1 MADIERK
8 AAFYLGKR
16 YDPDLRAVLDD
27 EPVFYDARDLTTHA
41 VCVGMTGSGKT
52 GLCIDLLE
60 EAALD
65 GIPSIIIDPK
75 GDMANLLLTFP
86 DLAPS
91 DFEPWVNLD
100 DARRKGQS
108 LPEYAAEV
116 ASQWARGLADSGQSR
131 ERIRRLK
138 ETAECVVYTPG
149 SEAGV
154 PISILQTFRAP
165 EASWDDEE
173 ENLRELIAGTV
184 AAILGLLGIPADPVR
199 SREYILLAHIFEHA
213 WRRGQDL
220 DLARLIAAIQK
231 PPVERLGVFDVDVF
245 YPEKDRFDLAMRLN
259 SVVASPSFEN
269 WLSGPPLDI
278 ARLIRTP
285 DGRPT
290 ISIFYIAH
298 LNEAERMF
306 FVTLLLEQVTT
317 WMRRQSG
324 TTSLRAL
331 LYFDE
336 LFGYFPP
343 HPANPP
349 SKRPLL
355 TLLKQARA
363 FGLGL
368 VLTTQNP
375 VDLDYKGLTNA
386 GTWFVG
392 KLQTDRDKARLL
404 EGMEGIV
411 SQAGTLLDR
420 NYLDRLISSLDSR
433 VFLLHNVHARQP
445 LLFKTRWTLSYL
457 RGPLTRQQI
466 RTLMKPLKEAGLPV
480 AQAPAQPQRQAAPP
494 IAAHPQAAQPQVM
507 TATYAIAQQDTWQPP
522 AGYVPIQPHINARV
536 AQYFF
541 PVEISEKRAVRD
553 LIRYYRKT
561 LETRCVRLVYQPYLV
576 AVASILYSD
585 NRPGFGREQRIS
597 CVMPL
602 PEAHSFVRWDEHL
615 AQPPNPRDLSAT
627 GEEGAF
633 FAPLPDGMTDS
644 PPYTRLRD
652 NFLDYLYREQSVSV
666 LVHPDFG
673 LKAAPGE
680 TEAEFRARCEE
691 MARRKLET
699 ELEDVQ
705 RRFERELER
714 KRNKLSQEEREL
726 EADRIDH
733 RGRKAEEV
741 FSAGESLLGLLFGR
755 RSSRRL
761 SQASRKRRL
770 TSKALED
777 VRESEEVIAKLKAEI
792 AELGQVQQQTMAD
805 VRQKWAGAAMQYRE
819 ERLRPRKSDIHL
831 EIFGLA
837 WMPHWAL
844 RCADESGTVYEDTR
858 LAYPL
863 NEKIDQS

>member
-16 YDPDLRAVLDD
+16 YDPDLRAVLDN
-27 EPVFYDARDLTTHA
+27 EPVLYDARDLTTHA

-52 GLCIDLLE
+52 GLCIGLLE

-86 DLAPS
+86 DLAPA

-108 LPEYAAEV
+108 VSDYAAVV
-116 ASQWARGLADSGQSR
+116 ANQWREGLADSGQSG

-138 ETAECVVYTPG
+138 DAAEYVVYTPG

-165 EASWDDEE
+165 QASWDDEE

-184 AAILGLLGIPADPVR
+184 SAILGLLGIPADPVR
-199 SREYILLAHIFEHA
+199 SREHILLSHIFEHF
-213 WRRGQDL
+213 WRRGEDL
-220 DLARLIAAIQK
+220 DLARLIDAIQK
-231 PPVERLGVFDVDVF
+231 PPVARLGVFDVDVF
-245 YPEKDRFDLAMRLN
+245 YPEKDRFELAMRLN

-269 WLSGPPLDI
+269 WMSGPPLDI
-278 ARLIRTP
+278 DRLMHTP

-317 WMRRQSG
+317 WMRHQSG

-411 SQAGTLLDR
+411 SEADTLLDR
-420 NYLDRLISSLDSR
+420 GYLDRVISSLDSR

-445 LLFKTRWTLSYL
+445 LLFKTRWTMSYL

-466 RTLMKPLKEAGLPV
+466 RTLMKPLKEAGFPLAAP
-480 AQAPAQPQRQAAPP
+480 PAQPQAMAAPN
-494 IAAHPQAAQPQVM
+494 APQG
-507 TATYAIAQQDTWQPP
+507 TWQPP
-522 AGYVPIQPHINARV
+522 AGYVPVQPRINARV

-541 PVEISEKRAVRD
+541 PVEISDKRAIRD
-553 LIRYYRKT
+553 LLRYHRRALDVKST
-561 LETRCVRLVYQPYLV
+561 HLIYQPYLV
-576 AVASILYSD
+576 GIASVLYD
-585 NRPGFGREQRIS
+585 DKRPGFSQEQRIS

-602 PEAHSFVRWDEHL
+602 PDAHSFVHWEEHL
-615 AQPPNPRDLSAT
+615 VEPPDPRDLSAT
-627 GEEGAF
+627 ADGTAH
-633 FAPLPDGMTDS
+633 FAPLPDGMSDS

-652 NFLDYLYREQSVSV
+652 EFVDYIYREQSVVV
-666 LVHPDFG
+666 LTHPDFG

-691 MARRKLET
+691 VARRKLEI
-699 ELEDVQ
+699 EMEDVQ
-705 RRFERELER
+705 RRFGRELER
-714 KRNKLSQEEREL
+714 TRNKLSQEEREL
-726 EADRIDH
+726 EADRLEH
-733 RGRKAEEV
+733 KGRKREEV
-741 FSAGESLLGLLFGR
+741 LSAGESLLGIILGR
-755 RSSRRL
+755 RSSRQL

-770 TSKALED
+770 TNKALAE
-777 VRESEEVIAKLKAEI
+777 VRESEELIEKLKARI
-792 AELGQVQQQTMAD
+792 VELGQAQQQTMAE
-805 VRQKWAGAAMQYRE
+805 VRQRWAEAATQYRE

-831 EIFGLA
+831 EAFGLA
-837 WMPHWAL
+837 WMPHWVV
-844 RCADESGTVYEDTR
+844 RYADERGTVYEDIR

-863 NEKIDQS
+863 NEKNEQT